1 MPSTAAPALLPL
13 APRQVGGA
21 IDTQH
26 REAAL
31 LMACELAARAQG
43 TSVLT
48 EWEALCPQQVSAHAH
63 ATPSAHAGPG
73 LLAVEMAGAGLG
85 STARDA
91 RDAAP
96 PVHGP
101 RQWVKVRGASTTKAT
116 VPIHERDR
124 QKAARYERNAQ
135 HQDWRSQGMARTSP
149 HGARHKK
156 HVERNGADASSV
168 QSDAAGEHTSRDTA

>member
-1 MPSTAAPALLPL
+1 M

-21 IDTQH
+21 IDAQH

-63 ATPSAHAGPG
+63 ATPTAHAGPG
-73 LLAVEMAGAGLG
+73 LLAVEMAGARLG
-85 STARDA
+85 SNARGARD
-91 RDAAP
+91 DAAP

-101 RQWVKVRGASTTKAT
+101 RQWVRVRGASTIKAA

-124 QKAARYERNAQ
+124 RKAARLERNAQ

-149 HGARHKK
+149 HGTRHKK
-156 HVERNGADASSV
+156 HVERNP
-168 QSDAAGEHTSRDTA
+168 T

>member
-1 MPSTAAPALLPL
+1 
-13 APRQVGGA
+13 
-21 IDTQH
+21 
-26 REAAL
+26 
-31 LMACELAARAQG
+31 
-43 TSVLT
+43 
-48 EWEALCPQQVSAHAH
+48 
-63 ATPSAHAGPG
+63 
-73 LLAVEMAGAGLG
+73 MAGAGLG

-116 VPIHERDR
+116 VLIHERDR